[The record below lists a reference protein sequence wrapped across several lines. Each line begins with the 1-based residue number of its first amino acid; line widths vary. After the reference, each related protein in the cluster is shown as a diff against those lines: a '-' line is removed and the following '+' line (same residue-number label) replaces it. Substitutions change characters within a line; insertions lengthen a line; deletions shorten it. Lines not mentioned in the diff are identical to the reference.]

1 MTDTAV
7 VPPPPAEVL
16 TMESLGGL
24 QIMDVQEVDPYV
36 NLLIYGES
44 GVGKTVLAG
53 SSCLVPALD
62 PVIFLNIE
70 GGTLSLR
77 KRYPEVRTVRCK
89 TYADIVRVHG
99 VLRSGKHPFKTVVVD
114 SLTEAQ
120 KFSMAGIMRA
130 TTEKDSDRD
139 PDLPG
144 IGEWGKNIEQLR
156 KLVRAFRDLPMNTI
170 FTALAMT
177 EKDKKGNTTIKPQ
190 MSGKLSSEVAGF
202 LDVVLY
208 MYTKDVKGE
217 GTHRVLSS
225 AKTEEVVAKDRT
237 DNLPKYMKNVTMA
250 DLYHRMFPEAD
261 SNNEQNGT
269 EQP

>member
-1 MTDTAV
+1 MTDTATQEQSPV
-7 VPPPPAEVL
+7 EVL
-16 TMESLGGL
+16 TMQKLGGL
-24 QIMDVQEVDPYV
+24 RIQDVDEIDPYLNFLV
-36 NLLIYGES
+36 YGES

-53 SSCLVPALD
+53 SSCLVPALA

-77 KRYPEVRTVRCK
+77 KRYPEVKTVRCK
-89 TYADIVRVHG
+89 AYSDIVKVYEA
-99 VLRSGKHPFKTVVVD
+99 LKSGKHPFKTVVVD
-114 SLTEAQ
+114 SLTESQ
-120 KFSMAGIMRA
+120 KFSMAGIMRV

-144 IGEWGKNIEQLR
+144 IGEWGKNIEQMR

-208 MYTKDVKGE
+208 MYKKDVKDE
-217 GTHRVLSS
+217 GTHRVLTS
-225 AKTEEVVAKDRT
+225 AGTEEIVAKDRT

-250 DLYHRMFPEAD
+250 ELYGQMFPESEAA
-261 SNNEQNGT
+261 
-269 EQP
+269 